1 MAAGRRCDVF
11 TGPGTC
17 RRGSVRLSKDAWRGL
32 YRVEDLARV
41 YAMVGKF
48 DAAIDKL
55 GFLLSNPGE
64 MSIHLLQLDPA
75 WKSLRNHPRFKK
87 LIELDK

>member
-1 MAAGRRCDVF
+1 
-11 TGPGTC
+11 
-17 RRGSVRLSKDAWRGL
+17 
-32 YRVEDLARV
+32 
-41 YAMVGKF
+41 MVGKF